1 MLASVEKRFVFV
13 ANTKTASTSIEHLL
27 IPHCEV
33 FRSGTPQRKHITL
46 YDTLQT
52 YRFLFD
58 QPAHAPERYFK
69 FGVMREPLDW
79 IGSWFRYRKGNKVQS
94 PLPADMS
101 FAEFWA
107 MRDWNV
113 LLGNGQPNLQRR
125 MFVGPEGG
133 VLADVIIPYHRLDEM
148 LPEILEQLRIPGSLP
163 RLNVSEITH
172 PPEMPEALREELRAF
187 YAPDYDLWKRLD
199 EINARGMA
207 KLHARSRPAPRP
219 ARAEA
224 SPPAGP

>member
-1 MLASVEKRFVFV
+1 MLASVEKRFLFV
-13 ANTKTASTSIEHLL
+13 ANTKTASTSIEHAL
-27 IPHCEV
+27 IPYCEV

-46 YDTLQT
+46 HETLQG
-52 YRFLFD
+52 YQFLFG

-94 PLPADMS
+94 PLPAGMS

-107 MRDWNV
+107 MRDWNI

-125 MFVGPEGG
+125 MFVGPKGG
-133 VLADVIIPYHRLDEM
+133 VLADVIIPYHRLDAM
-148 LPEILEQLRIPGSLP
+148 LPEILELLRIPATLP
-163 RLNVSEITH
+163 HQNVSEITEA
-172 PPEMPEALREELRAF
+172 PAMSDALRAELQAF
-187 YAPDYDLWKRLD
+187 YAPDYALWNRLD

-207 KLHARSRPAPRP
+207 KLLARPRP
-219 ARAEA
+219 AAK
-224 SPPAGP
+224 PAAKPGAA

>member
-1 MLASVEKRFVFV
+1 MLASVEKRFLFV
-13 ANTKTASTSIEHLL
+13 ANTKTASTSIEHAL
-27 IPHCEV
+27 IPYCEV

-46 YDTLQT
+46 HETLQG
-52 YRFLFD
+52 YQFLFG

-94 PLPADMS
+94 PLPAGMS

-107 MRDWNV
+107 MRDWNI

-125 MFVGPEGG
+125 MFVGPKGG
-133 VLADVIIPYHRLDEM
+133 VLADVIIPYHRLDAM
-148 LPEILEQLRIPGSLP
+148 LPEILELLRIPATLP
-163 RLNVSEITH
+163 RQNVSEITEA
-172 PPEMPEALREELRAF
+172 PAMSDALRAELQAF
-187 YAPDYDLWKRLD
+187 YAPDYALWNRLD

-207 KLHARSRPAPRP
+207 KLLARPRP
-219 ARAEA
+219 AAK
-224 SPPAGP
+224 PAAKPGAA